1 MTWTFLSNGERQR
14 PTANSPADTIPK
26 TLPLTSGTFIGPYEV
41 LTPLGAGGMGEV
53 YRARDGRL
61 GREVALKVLS
71 TDLAASG
78 DHLRRFEQEARAA
91 SALNHP
97 NIITIYEIGRV
108 DSLAYIAMELIEGRD
123 VRSLLSGEQLPAKQ
137 AVRIA
142 VKVADGMAAAHERGI
157 VHRDLKP
164 ENLMVSRDGY
174 VKILDFGLAKLVR
187 PFTETDT
194 TLPHTTPGAV
204 FGTVGYMSPEQA
216 AGKAVDYRSDQFAL
230 GVILYEM
237 LAGRLPFHAPSA
249 AETLAAIIRTDPKP
263 ISLYNESVPVELT
276 RIVER
281 LLSKDPQDRYTATR
295 DLSHDL
301 REVRDRITGGA
312 DARGRSIPPAV
323 PSSRTAWTA
332 IAAMAGLALAIGS
345 VIFIK
350 SRSQEVTANPP
361 KPPVQKRPP
370 SPYDENAVP
379 AELTSAEDR
388 AAYVEALGLLRRSQ
402 DQESVD
408 RAIATLTR
416 LLNNARD
423 SAPLNSQLA
432 RAFLN
437 KAGLARRPSYLKQAT
452 IHAERAVAIDPS
464 HPETHIRLGQVRLTA
479 GDDEAAAQEF
489 QRALTLRPDEPDAVV
504 GLAATYESMGRRADA
519 EQMYRKAI
527 ELRPDHANTYNR
539 YGAFLADAGRYEEA
553 VQKFRRFTELMPTA
567 RGFSNLGETLQ
578 ALGDYDEALRA
589 HEKSIS
595 LEPTTDG
602 YIGLGNLYYYTGRPA
617 EADRAYEQAAQIA
630 PTNYNAWV
638 HLGDARRW
646 TPGMQDKAA
655 QAYQKG
661 LMTASEAL
669 AANPRDALAQSAAA
683 LCLSKLGRLT
693 EANVASA
700 SALRID
706 PTSKQALYAAAV
718 VALLVGSTD
727 EAVGWLERAVDNGY
741 PRHDLEHDPEL
752 RSLQKDPAFRRAL
765 EKR

>member
-1 MTWTFLSNGERQR
+1 M
-14 PTANSPADTIPK
+14 
-26 TLPLTSGTFIGPYEV
+26 PLTSGTFIGPYEV

-123 VRSLLSGEQLPAKQ
+123 VRSLLTGEQLPPKQ

-142 VKVADGMAAAHERGI
+142 VKVADGLAAAHERGI

-216 AGKAVDYRSDQFAL
+216 SGKAVDYRSDQFAL

-237 LAGRLPFHAPSA
+237 LTGRLPFHAPSA

-263 ISLYNESVPVELT
+263 ISLYNEHVPLELT

-295 DLSHDL
+295 DLTHDL
-301 REVRDRITGGA
+301 REVRDRITGGTEL
-312 DARGRSIPPAV
+312 RGRSIPPQT
-323 PSSRTAWTA
+323 PGNRMTWTA
-332 IAAMAGLALAIGS
+332 AAAIAGLLVLIG
-345 VIFIK
+345 VVTFIR
-350 SRSQEVTANPP
+350 SRREDVAVAPP
-361 KPPVQKRPP
+361 KPPVQKQRPA

-388 AAYVEALGLLRRSQ
+388 AAYAEALGLLRKSQ

-408 RAIATLTR
+408 RAITILTR

-437 KAGLARRPSYLKQAT
+437 KAGLARRPSYITQAT
-452 IHAERAVAIDPS
+452 IHAERAVEIDPS

-479 GDDEAAAQEF
+479 GDDEVAAQEF
-489 QRALTLRPDEPDAVV
+489 QRALQLHPDEPDAVL
-504 GLAATYESMGRRADA
+504 GLAATYENMGRNGDA
-519 EQMYRKAI
+519 ERMYRKAI
-527 ELRPDHANTYNR
+527 ELRPEHGHTLNR
-539 YGAFLADAGRYEEA
+539 YGAFLFSASRYEEA
-553 VQKFRRFTELMPTA
+553 AQMFRRFTELMPTA
-567 RGFSNLGETLQ
+567 RGYSNLGESYQ
-578 ALGDYDEALRA
+578 ALGKYDEALRA

-595 LEPTTDG
+595 LEQTTDG
-602 YIGLGNLYYYTGRPA
+602 YIGLGNLYYYTGRSM
-617 EADRAYEQAAQIA
+617 EACRAYEQAAQIA
-630 PTNYNAWV
+630 PTNFNAWA

-646 TPGMQDKAA
+646 TPGMQSQAA
-655 QAYQKG
+655 EAYQKG
-661 LMTASEAL
+661 LATAGEAL
-669 AANPRDALAQSAAA
+669 GANSRDAVAQAASAVCLA
-683 LCLSKLGRLT
+683 KLGRLS
-693 EANVASA
+693 EAATSSA
-700 SALRID
+700 AALRID
-706 PTSKQALYAAAV
+706 PTSKQVLYAAGV
-718 VALLVGSTD
+718 VALLSGTTD

-752 RSLQKDPAFRRAL
+752 RSLQRDPAFRKAL